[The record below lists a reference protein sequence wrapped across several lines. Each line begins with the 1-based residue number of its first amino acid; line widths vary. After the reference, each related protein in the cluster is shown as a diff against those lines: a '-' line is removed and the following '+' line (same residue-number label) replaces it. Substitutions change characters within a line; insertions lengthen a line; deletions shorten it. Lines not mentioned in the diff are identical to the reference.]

1 MWNYLVVE
9 TIVFIYLSKKDK
21 NGNEVPFFKRL
32 VRYRRYLIH
41 LGKFYLLFCYDSA
54 WLAFVRRTL
63 TVSLGNL
70 VSQTKVQIFVS
81 LFPFFLFAKK
91 KAILMNINL
100 GQRNVF
106 YSTHSTGALFW
117 LNLRKAICLVCIQE
131 VLEKNWY
138 CFGALETK
146 YLRKNSIRQ

>member
-1 MWNYLVVE
+1 
-9 TIVFIYLSKKDK
+9 
-21 NGNEVPFFKRL
+21 
-32 VRYRRYLIH
+32 
-41 LGKFYLLFCYDSA
+41 
-54 WLAFVRRTL
+54 
-63 TVSLGNL
+63 
-70 VSQTKVQIFVS
+70 
-81 LFPFFLFAKK
+81 
-91 KAILMNINL
+91 MNINL